1 MNTASASETTA
12 EQSTHNN
19 NFFKKINTSGLS
31 NIPFAETSLI
41 VLINSADNFI
51 PFPDR
56 NTAKKQFVT
65 LNGNSIKSAKAI
77 PESEKSRYKIPEIKH
92 VPKPLIS
99 IKIGKTTT
107 PLIPNDDKP
116 INIKKINDDKY
127 KLKNKLVKSD
137 VFLKF
142 INELNQFSIS
152 LSDNSFVPLAAN
164 APKSIPKIKKI
175 NKTKKNL
182 YFLIFS
188 ICKPNLNVF
197 LSAIICIAISPF
209 I

>member
-1 MNTASASETTA
+1 MNTVSANEIA
-12 EQSTHNN
+12 IEHKTHNN
-19 NFFKKINTSGLS
+19 NFFKKTNTSGLS
-31 NIPFAETSLI
+31 STPLADTWFILFM
-41 VLINSADNFI
+41 NSEESFI
-51 PFPDR
+51 PLPDR
-56 NTAKKQFVT
+56 NTAKKQLAT

-92 VPKPLIS
+92 VPNPLKS
-99 IKIGKTTT
+99 IKIGKMTT
-107 PLIPNDDKP
+107 PLIPKDDKP
-116 INIKKINDDKY
+116 INIKTINDDKY
-127 KLKNKLVKSD
+127 KLKNKLVKLD

-142 INELNQFSIS
+142 KNELNQFSIS
-152 LSDNSFVPLAAN
+152 LSVDSLIPFAAN
-164 APKSIPKIKKI
+164 APKIIPKIKKI

-209 I
+209 V